1 MQTLRHYVTK
11 CTAAKPSSLGVKVL
25 GIPNKRI
32 EIFSHGKAVEYGQ
45 SYNTFKEKEKQD
57 PEFGAWVGFGKH
69 ALWYHKGKHKAK
81 GR

>member
-1 MQTLRHYVTK
+1 MLTLRHFGTK
-11 CTAAKPSSLGVKVL
+11 CTAAKRSTLGVKVL

-57 PEFGAWVGFGKH
+57 IINTWKSQLPKLGIKQE
-69 ALWYHKGKHKAK
+69 L
-81 GR
+81 